1 MNIMIFIT
9 LLCFCHAAQ
18 CAIQKENTPYPET
31 NRVIIRGTEN
41 STGGFTVTNP
51 GERAWLVQS
60 WVEDENG
67 MKHNFIYP
75 NLFRIDGFQSQ
86 TLKISTKKEQW
97 SAVHEKML
105 WLYIK
110 IIPPLD
116 ATQKNKLEIP
126 IIYKLKVF
134 LRPSD
139 LEIRREN
146 FICKKT
152 NEKTVKITNLSPYVI
167 TLTRVID
174 DKRRIKLKKAEIL
187 KPNDDFILT
196 ELHDTSKFK
205 LYSIDDLGT
214 EIESNIICI

>member
-1 MNIMIFIT
+1 T

-18 CAIQKENTPYPET
+18 CAIQKANTPYPET

-41 STGGFTVTNP
+41 ATGSFTVTNP

-67 MKHNFIYP
+67 MKYNSIYP

-86 TLKISTKKEQW
+86 VLKISTKKEQW
-97 SAVHEKML
+97 SAEHEKML

-116 ATQKNKLEIP
+116 ASKKNKLEIP

-134 LRPSD
+134 LRPPH
-139 LEIRREN
+139 LETRRES
-146 FICKKT
+146 FVCKRI
-152 NEKTVKITNLSPYVI
+152 NEEAVKIMNFSSFII
-167 TLTRVID
+167 TLTRVTD
-174 DKRRIKLKKAEIL
+174 DKERIKLKKTEIL
-187 KPNDDFILT
+187 KPNDGLIIT
-196 ELHDTSKFK
+196 KAHNTSKFK
-205 LYSIDDLGT
+205 LYSIDDQGT
-214 EIESNIICI
+214 EVESDIICI